1 MKIILK
7 NNGRATKSYS
17 VIVEGKGFASEARF
31 SSMHQARK
39 YVKNCFDYDTNKI
52 EVIDLIVAPVKKE
65 KLNHN
70 WR

>member
-17 VIVEGKGFASEARF
+17 VIVENGNTTESRF

-39 YVKNCFDYDTNKI
+39 YKKNCFDYDTNKI

>member
-17 VIVEGKGFASEARF
+17 VIVENGNTTESRF